1 MYLCIFCGKW
11 ILETHVTTSSRIDI
25 TNGLN
30 SRNSLIISLRFYIL
44 FAGEMGEE
52 AYVFDEGFIFS
63 QGTNTEHAKS
73 EFCAMHGSVKKLISI
88 IQLPNARQW

>member
-1 MYLCIFCGKW
+1 
-11 ILETHVTTSSRIDI
+11 
-25 TNGLN
+25 
-30 SRNSLIISLRFYIL
+30 
-44 FAGEMGEE
+44 MGEE

>member
-1 MYLCIFCGKW
+1 
-11 ILETHVTTSSRIDI
+11 
-25 TNGLN
+25 
-30 SRNSLIISLRFYIL
+30 
-44 FAGEMGEE
+44 MGEE

-88 IQLPNARQW
+88 IQLPNARQWYNVTYKQRIMFEDRKRNTPLLNSDLNVVVRL